1 MTIRR
6 CAMLTLQS
14 GAGKDGGE
22 AHERGGDWS
31 LCRNAH
37 EDLCQTRG
45 SLSTPAKPRHVVPPA
60 FQAGVNSVRVRGNGS
75 LEETRMRQISGRAI
89 GGWRVTVL
97 AVLAMMLAVTG
108 GIGNIRA
115 QSGSSAAASS
125 PDADLIT
132 QFRRVEVA
140 SVSDAIEQILG
151 KRMYMSHRMQPIFT
165 TKFAGFA
172 RTVQLKKDEGNQDPN
187 ALSGMLE
194 AIDQGSADSVY
205 VMAVEDGDDIAG
217 MGGLMGTAMASR
229 GYAGAVIDGG
239 VRDVAYL
246 RKIGFPV
253 YATGIVPSTSVH
265 HYRFSGSQI
274 PIVCN
279 GVTVH
284 PGDIVVADSDG
295 VAVVPRADAQKVLTL
310 AQQMDFKEHSMYPVI
325 EQMKSIVEAVK
336 KFGRL

>member
-1 MTIRR
+1 MSM
-6 CAMLTLQS
+6 A
-14 GAGKDGGE
+14 
-22 AHERGGDWS
+22 
-31 LCRNAH
+31 
-37 EDLCQTRG
+37 
-45 SLSTPAKPRHVVPPA
+45 
-60 FQAGVNSVRVRGNGS
+60 
-75 LEETRMRQISGRAI
+75 
-89 GGWRVTVL
+89 
-97 AVLAMMLAVTG
+97 AVLAIAAAVIA
-108 GIGNIRA
+108 GIGAIRA
-115 QSGSSAAASS
+115 QSNSSINTRMT
-125 PDADLIT
+125 DAELVAE
-132 QFRRVEVA
+132 FRHVEVA

-151 KRMYMSHRMQPIFT
+151 KRMYMSHHMQPIFT

-194 AIDQGSADSVY
+194 AIDQGSTDSVY
-205 VMAVEDGDDIAG
+205 VMTVEDGDDIAG
-217 MGGLMGTAMASR
+217 MGGLMGTAMSAR

-253 YATGIVPSTSVH
+253 YAKGIVPSTSVH
-265 HYRFSGSQI
+265 HYRFTGAQV
-274 PIVCN
+274 PVTCG
-279 GVTVH
+279 GVAVN

-295 VAVVPRADAQKVLTL
+295 VAVVPRAEAQKILAI